1 MCRQG
6 ILDDTYVTVSVVVSV
21 VMVAVVAKNL
31 TTMHSDSPMLV
42 GNTPMIR
49 NWVVGRAHSIAMRYW
64 VGAVAG
70 YYMVDTVVHTV
81 WVFGMDKDRWC
92 FPGVGTWP

>member
-1 MCRQG
+1 MKCRRV
-6 ILDDTYVTVSVVVSV
+6 ILDDTSAAVFETVVG
-21 VMVAVVAKNL
+21 VVANL

-49 NWVVGRAHSIAMRYW
+49 NWVVGRAHNIAMRYW
-64 VGAVAG
+64 VEAVAG

-81 WVFGMDKDRWC
+81 WVSGMDKDRSC
-92 FPGVGTWP
+92 FQGAGTWP